1 MLVVSYSCSLLAEPS
16 NPSVGVGVCVCGG
29 GGGGGDVLLRWPP
42 KKLTKL
48 LLTKNSIPFHS
59 LNISL

>member
-1 MLVVSYSCSLLAEPS
+1 M
-16 NPSVGVGVCVCGG
+16 CVAGA
-29 GGGGGDVLLRWPP
+29 GGGDVLLRWPP

-48 LLTKNSIPFHS
+48 LLTKDSIPFHS